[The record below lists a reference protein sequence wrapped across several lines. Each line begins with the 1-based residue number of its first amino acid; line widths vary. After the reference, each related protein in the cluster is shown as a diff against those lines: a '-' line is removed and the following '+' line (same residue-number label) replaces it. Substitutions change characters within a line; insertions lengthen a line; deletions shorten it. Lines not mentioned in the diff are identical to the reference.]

1 MQIVYHKYGQL
12 NSTNEKALQMV
23 ASGKAG
29 EGMVLIADQQTQG
42 RGAGQNLWE
51 SEPGKNLTFSII
63 LEPVFMNPSRQFA
76 LTEMVSLALFDVVEK
91 RLGCE
96 NLYVKWPNDLYYL
109 DKKMAGILIQNRI
122 KGDQLDFTVI
132 GVGLNVNQKEFYSDA
147 PNPGS
152 MIHFSGKEESLPT
165 LLEEI
170 LNGLDFYYEKL
181 KTDIHS
187 LKTIYLQRLYRI
199 GEWAEYEDAAG
210 RFTAKITG
218 VDSFGRLLLTDRQ
231 GDLRVYGFKEI
242 EYLT

>member
-23 ASGKAG
+23 VSGKAG

-42 RGAGQNLWE
+42 RGAGQNRWE

-63 LEPVFMNPSRQFA
+63 LEPVFIEPSQQFV
-76 LTEMVSLALFDVVEK
+76 LTEMVSLALFDVVK
-91 RLGCE
+91 LRLGNK
-96 NLYVKWPNDLYYL
+96 NLSLKWPNDLYFQ

-122 KGDQLDFTVI
+122 KGDQLDFSVI
-132 GVGLNVNQKEFYSDA
+132 GVGLNVNQKEFHSDA
-147 PNPGS
+147 PNPAS
-152 MIHFSGKEESLPT
+152 LIHFSGKEEKLSL
-165 LLEEI
+165 LLDEI
-170 LNGLDFYYEKL
+170 IKRLKFYYEKL
-181 KTDIHS
+181 KSDINS

-199 GEWAEYEDAAG
+199 NEWAEYEDSAG

-242 EYLT
+242 EYLI